1 MVIRQLVPAYPGI
14 PVRRPRLTR
23 GASVAIGLSI
33 AAHLGLAA
41 YLAIQKFAPPEAT
54 VEDDGGPPI
63 IVTTYKPPKEVS
75 APPTRR
81 KEHFA
86 PHTPTAT
93 DTTETVPTIPLTP
106 TAPTKADP
114 GPVKDFTFVKA
125 EDPPTAG
132 PPQIRSPTWISKP
145 GAREFARFYP
155 DTALR
160 RSMQGAA
167 TLACRV
173 AANGQVRDCQVVGE
187 TPDTAGFGAAAL
199 KLAPYFRMSPQT
211 EDGRP
216 VDGARITIPIRFSL
230 G

>member
-1 MVIRQLVPAYPGI
+1 MVVRQSTPVYPGI
-14 PVRRPRLTR
+14 PVRRPRLAR

-33 AAHLGLAA
+33 AAHLGLVG
-41 YLAIQKFAPPEAT
+41 YLAIQKFAPPQAKT
-54 VEDDGGPPI
+54 QDDSGPPI
-63 IVTTYKPPKEVS
+63 IVTTYRPPKEVPP
-75 APPTRR
+75 PPTDW
-81 KEHFA
+81 KERIA
-86 PHTPTAT
+86 PHAPTAT
-93 DTTETVPTIPLTP
+93 DMTSTAITIPLTP
-106 TAPTKADP
+106 TPPTTADP
-114 GPVKDFTFVKA
+114 GPVKDFTIAKV
-125 EDPPTAG
+125 EDPPPAG

-145 GAREFARFYP
+145 GAREFERFYP

-160 RSMQGAA
+160 RNMQGVA

-187 TPDTAGFGAAAL
+187 TPDAAGFGAAAL